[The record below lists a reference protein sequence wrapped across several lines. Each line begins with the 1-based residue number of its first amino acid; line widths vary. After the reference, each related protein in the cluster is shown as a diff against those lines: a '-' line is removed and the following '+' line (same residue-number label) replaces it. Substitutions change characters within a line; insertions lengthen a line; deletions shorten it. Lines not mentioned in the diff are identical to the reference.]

1 MKLTRIKPGEYQA
14 ENGLKVKRRGDVWF
28 VITQD
33 YQIVHRCKTLKSARE
48 AVKYYTEKG
57 ETP

>member
-1 MKLTRIKPGEYQA
+1 MKLTKVKPGEYLA
-14 ENGLKVKRRGDVWF
+14 GNGMVVKKRGDAWF

-33 YQIVHRCKTLKSARE
+33 YRIVYKGKTLKSARE

-57 ETP
+57 V

>member
-1 MKLTRIKPGEYQA
+1 MKLTKVKPGEYLA
-14 ENGLKVKRRGDVWF
+14 ENGMVVKKRGDAWF

-33 YQIVHRCKTLKSARE
+33 YRIVYKGKTLKSARE

-57 ETP
+57 V